1 MIGLNVS
8 LDNFTLDAY
17 LRENIYNFKYKILNN
32 AFNISYCPEYE
43 IDIDGIKQNALCFT
57 KHLSW
62 MHVAHILRQ
71 NDRKMIQTFPIYS
84 ISLFIQNRFI
94 ITPCPDR

>member
-1 MIGLNVS
+1 MHLTNTRINTRRIRV
-8 LDNFTLDAY
+8 Y
-17 LRENIYNFKYKILNN
+17 IL
-32 AFNISYCPEYE
+32 SYCPEYE

-57 KHLSW
+57 KHLYW

-94 ITPCPDR
+94 ITPCLDR

>member
-1 MIGLNVS
+1 MHTSEKIYTTSSTKFLIMH
-8 LDNFTLDAY
+8 
-17 LRENIYNFKYKILNN
+17 LRH
-32 AFNISYCPEYE
+32 ISYCPEYE

-57 KHLSW
+57 KHLYW

-84 ISLFIQNRFI
+84 ISLFFQNRFI
-94 ITPCPDR
+94 ITPCLDR